1 MIFKAFGDIFNMIN
15 IITKKKSNYPM
26 KLFFV
31 SLLICLAS
39 CQNLSKKKNIKEES
53 KLSAKVYSFD
63 LDKEIKNCEAQLNQA
78 VPKLTD
84 LTKHPRLIETNE
96 TEWKEIPNGRLVWTS
111 GFYPGILWYMYNLS
125 KDEKWKKEAIKRTE
139 VFEDFK
145 TITEHH
151 DIGFMMFPAY
161 GNGYMLGDKK
171 EYKDILLTSAQ
182 SLASRYNPNVGTIRS
197 WSNKMHP
204 RWQQHITIID
214 NMLNLELLFWAAKN
228 GGSKEYYDIAVK
240 HAETTMANHFR
251 PDYTSWHV
259 IEYDSISGKVLNRHT
274 KQGYADDSR
283 WSRGQAWGIY
293 GYTMVYRETG
303 DKKFLDFAVKITDKY
318 LELLPE
324 DYIPHWDFDV
334 PNKEIE
340 ERDASAAAVVA
351 SGLLELSTLVED
363 KNKQE
368 QYFDAAMRMLE
379 SLSSDAYSGVGKA
392 DSFLLHST
400 GAKSLGH
407 EIDVALIYADYYYI
421 EALDRLKKMELA
433 N

>member
-1 MIFKAFGDIFNMIN
+1 
-15 IITKKKSNYPM
+15 M
-26 KLFFV
+26 KLFLV

-111 GFYPGILWYMYNLS
+111 GFYPGILWYMYDLS
-125 KDEKWKKEAIKRTE
+125 KDDKWKKEAIKRTE

-161 GNGYMLGDKK
+161 GNGYILGDKK